1 MQISV
6 CLPKGNVLKPLAK
19 LFNDVS
25 FPIRDYNSNNRSYR
39 PAIDISLNDLSV
51 RAKIMAEKDVVI
63 QVAVGNYDIGFCGL
77 DWIKEY
83 TIKYKSS
90 KIKILQTLGLDKRQI
105 HVCCASSENVN
116 IHNSMILI
124 NHPVTFVSEYPNICE
139 NFAIQKR
146 IKNFKIFA
154 SWGSVESYPPENCDL
169 VALSVYDE
177 QDLEKIN
184 LKSICLELKSEV
196 CLIANQES
204 FCKKNLSCI
213 LDYFAKA

>member
-90 KIKILQTLGLDKRQI
+90 KIKILGRLIMAR
-105 HVCCASSENVN
+105 ASDRRC
-116 IHNSMILI
+116 
-124 NHPVTFVSEYPNICE
+124 FC
-139 NFAIQKR
+139 
-146 IKNFKIFA
+146 
-154 SWGSVESYPPENCDL
+154 PPE
-169 VALSVYDE
+169 S
-177 QDLEKIN
+177 
-184 LKSICLELKSEV
+184 
-196 CLIANQES
+196 
-204 FCKKNLSCI
+204 
-213 LDYFAKA
+213 